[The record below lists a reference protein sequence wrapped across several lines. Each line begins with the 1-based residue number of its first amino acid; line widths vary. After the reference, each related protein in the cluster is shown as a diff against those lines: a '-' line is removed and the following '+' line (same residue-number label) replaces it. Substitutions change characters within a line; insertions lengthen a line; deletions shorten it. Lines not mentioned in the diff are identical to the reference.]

1 MSIAMV
7 ILWSGI
13 GFAAVAIAMV
23 AWSMARVSGRISR
36 EEEFEAD
43 LSDEMDAFV
52 SDLNRMEK

>member
-36 EEEFEAD
+36 EEEF
-43 LSDEMDAFV
+43 DE
-52 SDLNRMEK
+52 

>member
-13 GFAAVAIAMV
+13 GFAVIAIAMV

-36 EEEFEAD
+36 EEEFDEE
-43 LSDEMDAFV
+43 LSGEMKRFVDE
-52 SDLNRMEK
+52 LNRMGK